1 MALFVCLYRN
11 IKGLSAALFVLC
23 HPVDLLALNQKE
35 KISFYMLLQNSK
47 RWYTVITDK
56 RLSRAKGRRNPS
68 LFFPLFCFFLPGRE
82 LRENSLWFLWGSKA
96 QKPRTQ
102 IKMQMCLSV
111 CGAAREGEE
120 STRAPGRTRRPSRA
134 PWQAMPEV
142 PFRLSPYT
150 LKQTHQSTAPG
161 SFCFVKLLW
170 KCPGN
175 HESVGNFPS
184 CQFSPCS
191 TMLLLPIQY
200 LQKTHLFWPKAVFQ
214 TPGWLEV
221 TRMNCEVLCE
231 VSFFLLQTN
240 WWKIQRWVEQAQKL
254 MDRAVVWWKLGDVG
268 TRLREHVWMMCLGV
282 SLQQAT
288 KSGSKCDSLLTVWG
302 KQRSQLPAGLDT
314 GTAASGTPG
323 IHDIGVL
330 SWFKPSTCAKEAPA
344 GVTKCNW
351 GYWSMT
357 QLPTLGVS
365 LTLLRLGGYWEPMVP
380 APHFPP
386 KGSARAGTSRE
397 LPKCTAWSVLTF
409 QYLHV
414 PISDSNPVGTIMSL
428 CQHISPTP
436 SPCSSFPSDY
446 FQVLWDCF

>member
-1 MALFVCLYRN
+1 MGRAGTEIDGQSRCAM
-11 IKGLSAALFVLC
+11 KA
-23 HPVDLLALNQKE
+23 
-35 KISFYMLLQNSK
+35 
-47 RWYTVITDK
+47 RWCGNKTV
-56 RLSRAKGRRNPS
+56 
-68 LFFPLFCFFLPGRE
+68 
-82 LRENSLWFLWGSKA
+82 
-96 QKPRTQ
+96 
-102 IKMQMCLSV
+102 
-111 CGAAREGEE
+111 
-120 STRAPGRTRRPSRA
+120 
-134 PWQAMPEV
+134 
-142 PFRLSPYT
+142 
-150 LKQTHQSTAPG
+150 
-161 SFCFVKLLW
+161 
-170 KCPGN
+170 
-175 HESVGNFPS
+175 
-184 CQFSPCS
+184 
-191 TMLLLPIQY
+191 
-200 LQKTHLFWPKAVFQ
+200 
-214 TPGWLEV
+214 
-221 TRMNCEVLCE
+221 
-231 VSFFLLQTN
+231 
-240 WWKIQRWVEQAQKL
+240 
-254 MDRAVVWWKLGDVG
+254 
-268 TRLREHVWMMCLGV
+268 REHVWMMCLGV

-323 IHDIGVL
+323 INDIGVL

-365 LTLLRLGGYWEPMVP
+365 LTLLRLGGYWEPMAP

-446 FQVLWDCF
+446 FQVLWDCFQWISLLVLHANPESIVLPNIPSP